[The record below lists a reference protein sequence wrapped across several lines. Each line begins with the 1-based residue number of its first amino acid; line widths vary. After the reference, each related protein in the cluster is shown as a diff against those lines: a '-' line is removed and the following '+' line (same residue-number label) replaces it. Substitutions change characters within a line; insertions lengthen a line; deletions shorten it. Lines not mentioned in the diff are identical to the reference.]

1 MVAGFLVFAF
11 EDFLLPDDGVE
22 DDGLVT
28 REEES
33 LIPFVGSLVVLFFG
47 VRLVVV
53 VVLVE
58 EFCAVLCS
66 VVAVALDPSMMVTLG
81 VAEDLVLAFPLD
93 LDGEVVSLWTALG
106 ERCVTGLCWV
116 CS

>member
-1 MVAGFLVFAF
+1 MAFLVFAF

-22 DDGLVT
+22 DCLVT

-33 LIPFVGSLVVLFFG
+33 LIPFVGSLAVLFFE

-53 VVLVE
+53 VVLSLAVE
-58 EFCAVLCS
+58 EICAVLCS
-66 VVAVALDPSMMVTLG
+66 VVLDPLTMVTLG
-81 VAEDLVLAFPLD
+81 AADLALDFALD
-93 LDGEVVSLWTALG
+93 LDGEVVTLWISFG
-106 ERCVTGLCWV
+106 ERCVTGLCCV